1 MADAEE
7 AADDER
13 NFEHISL
20 TRPPVKA
27 LSIRRNTEQPATRTV
42 GMDALV
48 LCGGEGTRLDAGEKP
63 LYAVGGEPMVGR
75 VLDAFDGSNVD
86 TVYAAVT
93 PQTPDTRAYVRDR
106 ATVID
111 TSGDGYVEDLS
122 RALETVG
129 TPAVTAAADL
139 PLLAS
144 EHVDSLLA
152 RERSTSVCVPTRLQ
166 RALDVRPDRVQAVD
180 GEKLSPSGLNL
191 VGEGEDEIDCRWD
204 ARLAVNVNYAS
215 DATVAERLC

>member
-1 MADAEE
+1 
-7 AADDER
+7 
-13 NFEHISL
+13 
-20 TRPPVKA
+20 
-27 LSIRRNTEQPATRTV
+27 
-42 GMDALV
+42 MDALV

-63 LYAVGGEPMVGR
+63 LYEVAGEPMVGR
-75 VLDAFDGSNVD
+75 VLDALDGSGVD

-93 PQTPDTRAYVRDR
+93 PQTPDTRTYVRDR

-111 TSGDGYVEDLS
+111 TAGEGYVADLT

-129 TPAVTAAADL
+129 TPAVTAVADL
-139 PLLAS
+139 PLLTA
-144 EHVDSLLA
+144 EHVDSLLN

-166 RALDVRPDRVQAVD
+166 RALDVRPDRTQTVA
-180 GEKLSPSGLNL
+180 GEELSPSGLNL
-191 VGEGEDEIDCRWD
+191 VGDGEDEIDRRWD